1 LTLEGGRVNL
11 PLQALCVRIV
21 RDAAN
26 TLERGKMKTQTIACL
41 ILLLPL
47 IMMTPSYSI
56 VSAKDEVVFPDL
68 PRISAE
74 ELKPMTE
81 KSGDFV
87 IVDVRDSGSY
97 EAGHI
102 KGAINIY
109 YNPTA
114 DPMDR
119 QMMLVALPMDK
130 LIVTYCDCTDDASS
144 ANIAQELYKLGY
156 DKDKVKILAGG
167 SLRWVELKYPMVK
180 SSN

>member
-1 LTLEGGRVNL
+1 MKI
-11 PLQALCVRIV
+11 QA
-21 RDAAN
+21 
-26 TLERGKMKTQTIACL
+26 IACL
-41 ILLLPL
+41 ILMVL
-47 IMMTPSYSI
+47 MPSI
-56 VSAKDEVVFPDL
+56 TSAKDEVVLPNL

-74 ELKPMTE
+74 ELKQMIDNGADRVT
-81 KSGDFV
+81 
-87 IVDVRDSGSY
+87 VDVRDSGSY

-119 QMMLVALPMDK
+119 QMMLIALPMDK

-156 DKDKVKILAGG
+156 DRDKVKILAGG
-167 SLRWVELKYPMVK
+167 SLRWIELKYPLVK
-180 SSN
+180 NTGN